1 MTPEWK
7 HLVTVGAL
15 SLTMAAAG
23 CHNDDSAP
31 VTDMSEGEGQM
42 QDDDGSGSRP
52 IPYDKPALAA
62 ALAAAPVMLP
72 EDIVVESTPD
82 DSVRGGQVTAAGYNP
97 VPVPIPAIQGWTE
110 AIYFKGDP
118 SGATRESVVVYTNR
132 EDAADT
138 DFLDFGYW
146 GVGTTDATGSK
157 YVVQSFFRGEQPYGS
172 VLNITGRATFEGTA
186 VGLYALRE
194 EGQDGAVLDADQF
207 TAEVSLTAQFGK
219 LAGIGGTV
227 SGFRD
232 SLDNPIDPDWSVSL
246 DGTLTDSDGAFS
258 GSATGGGAWSGQF
271 FGDASRGQPPSGVA
285 GQFTARLDNGDL
297 MGSFGAE
304 KN

>member
-1 MTPEWK
+1 MPLEWK

-23 CHNDDSAP
+23 CLHDDSAP

-42 QDDDGSGSRP
+42 QDGDGSDNRP
-52 IPYDKPALAA
+52 IPYDKSALAT

-118 SGATRESVVVYTNR
+118 TGPTQEPVVVYTNR

-146 GVGTTDATGSK
+146 GVGTTDATGPT
-157 YVVQSFFRGEQPYGS
+157 YMVQSFFRGEQPYGS
-172 VLNITGRATFEGTA
+172 VSSITGGATYEGAA

-194 EGQDGAVLDADQF
+194 EGQDGTVLDADQF
-207 TAEVSLTAQFGK
+207 TAEVSLTARFGQ

-227 SGFRD
+227 SDFRD
-232 SLDNPIDPDWSVSL
+232 SLGNPIDPDWSVSL
-246 DGTLTDSDGAFS
+246 RGARTDSDGAFS
-258 GSATGGGAWSGQF
+258 GLATGGGAWSGQF
-271 FGDASRGQPPSGVA
+271 FGDASRSQPPSGVA
-285 GQFTARLDNGDL
+285 GQFTAHFDNGDL
-297 MGSFGAE
+297 MGSFGTE
-304 KN
+304 RN